1 MRPIPVLD
9 SAIQWVR
16 TRIAAPQPQPQQPQ
30 ASFQKLI
37 DAMPDPVLVIGQDFR
52 IRSAN
57 AEYARLLGRPLADV
71 TGQTCYAVGC
81 GRSQPCTATLTT
93 CPVVEI
99 QANGRNLR
107 SVMTLRHSQGTE
119 LPVQVEAAPLRVDG
133 ELLVVEVLIPL
144 ERSIRFS
151 QEQRLS
157 TIGLL
162 ANGIAH
168 EVHNP
173 LASIRLALQ
182 ASLRGLKE
190 QNMGREELMEYLEL
204 VDHEIDRCVLITH
217 RLLQMSAPPREI
229 LGPVRFASALDD
241 VLSLLRH
248 ECETRAVH
256 IVTRLQQPELSV
268 LADEAELRQVF
279 INLLQNA
286 LHAMPDGGQITV
298 TGRTAVDSRH
308 YQLDFADTGLGIAL
322 EDQARIFLPFFSRR
336 ADGVRGTGLGLA
348 ICKGVME
355 RLGGTISVDSELQRG
370 SVFHL
375 QLCLAPVDL
384 ATQGD

>member
-1 MRPIPVLD
+1 MKRIPVL
-9 SAIQWVR
+9 SPAIRWLR
-16 TRIAAPQPQPQQPQ
+16 TWTPAPQPTQ
-30 ASFQKLI
+30 AYFQNLL

-57 AEYARLLGRPLADV
+57 AEYARLLGHRMADV
-71 TGQTCYAVGC
+71 IGNTCYSVGC
-81 GRSQPCTATLTT
+81 GRDQPCAATLTT

-99 QANGRNLR
+99 QANARNLR
-107 SVMTLRHSQGTE
+107 SVMTLQHSQGAE

-133 ELLVVEVLIPL
+133 ELLVLEVLIPL

-217 RLLQMSAPPREI
+217 RLLQMSAPPRET
-229 LGPVRFASALDD
+229 LEPVRFATALED

-248 ECETRAVH
+248 ECETRKVR
-256 IVTRLQQPELSV
+256 IVQDLQRPERTV

-286 LHAMPDGGQITV
+286 LHAMPDGGQITL
-298 TGRTAVDSRH
+298 TGQLAADGRH
-308 YQLDFADTGLGIAL
+308 YQLEFADTGVGIAPQ
-322 EDQARIFLPFFSRR
+322 DQARIFLPFFSRR

-355 RLGGTISVDSELQRG
+355 RFGGQITVDSEFRRG
-370 SVFHL
+370 SVFRL
-375 QLCLAPVDL
+375 LLCLVPPAR
-384 ATQGD
+384 AGE

>member
-1 MRPIPVLD
+1 MHVKRVPLLD
-9 SAIQWVR
+9 PAIEWLNAKFAALTPRSAQVN
-16 TRIAAPQPQPQQPQ
+16 
-30 ASFQKLI
+30 FQNLI

-57 AEYARLLGRPLADV
+57 AEYGRLVGRPMSEV
-71 TGQTCYAVGC
+71 VGNTCYAVGC
-81 GRSQPCTATLTT
+81 GRDQPCAPTLIA

-99 QANGRNLR
+99 RANARSMR

-119 LPVQVEAAPLRVDG
+119 LPVQIEAAPLVVDG
-133 ELLVVEVLIPL
+133 ELQIVEVLIPL

-190 QNMGREELMEYLEL
+190 QNMGREELMEYLQL

-217 RLLQMSAPPREI
+217 RLLQMSAPPQET
-229 LGPVRFASALDD
+229 LTPVHFASALDD

-248 ECETRAVH
+248 ECETRNIQ
-256 IVTRLQQPELSV
+256 IVKNLLMPELSV
-268 LADEAELRQVF
+268 MADEAELRQVF
-279 INLLQNA
+279 INVIHNA
-286 LHAMPDGGQITV
+286 LHAMAGGGQVTV
-298 TGRTAVDSRH
+298 TGQLTGNGLY
-308 YQLDFADTGLGIAL
+308 YQMDFADTGVGIAL

-336 ADGVRGTGLGLA
+336 VDGVRGTGLGLA

-355 RLGGTISVDSELQRG
+355 RFGGKITVDSELHQG
-370 SVFHL
+370 SAFHL
-375 QLCLAPVDL
+375 LLCVAPMAM
-384 ATQGD
+384 ATD

>member
-1 MRPIPVLD
+1 
-9 SAIQWVR
+9 
-16 TRIAAPQPQPQQPQ
+16 
-30 ASFQKLI
+30 
-37 DAMPDPVLVIGQDFR
+37 
-52 IRSAN
+52 
-57 AEYARLLGRPLADV
+57 
-71 TGQTCYAVGC
+71 
-81 GRSQPCTATLTT
+81 LTT

-99 QANGRNLR
+99 QINARSLR
-107 SVMTLRHSQGTE
+107 TVMTLRHSQGME
-119 LPVQVEAAPLRVDG
+119 LPVQIEAAPLMVDG
-133 ELLVVEVLIPL
+133 ELQVVEVLIPL

-217 RLLQMSAPPREI
+217 RLLQMSAPPQET
-229 LGPVRFASALDD
+229 LQPVCFALALDD

-248 ECETRAVH
+248 ECETRQVL
-256 IVTRLQQPELSV
+256 IVKGLLQPELSV

-279 INLLQNA
+279 INVLHNA
-286 LHAMPDGGQITV
+286 LHSMAGGGQVTV
-298 TGRTAVDSRH
+298 TGKLTADGRH
-308 YQLDFADTGLGIAL
+308 YQMDFADTGGGIAL
-322 EDQARIFLPFFSRR
+322 EDKARIFLPFFSRR

-355 RLGGTISVDSELQRG
+355 RFGGKITVDSELHRG

-375 QLCLAPVDL
+375 LLCLAPMDL
-384 ATQGD
+384 ATE